1 MENIEII
8 PFNKESLEKLNKL
21 LAYPKN
27 RGYQVF
33 ENLLQY
39 LVKLN
44 CRSII
49 VEKDY
54 IDKDFRSEY
63 SGLYSKSFKRFDNYC
78 VRLHFWKEDIKI
90 EDIPYNQEKYL
101 GYITIRPIDVGKIG
115 KTIIKPW
122 IKDMNRIYPL
132 CICNVDSHLL
142 GTELKIQ
149 GCPFIQQDTMVMS
162 CAHASL
168 WMATRY
174 IHMRFETP
182 EFLPFDIIQY
192 ASRSFT
198 LERILPT
205 EGLTFFTMFNTLKNM
220 GYSPIYQSREK
231 NKSWD
236 RNSVAW
242 IYTYIESCIPVI
254 LTTKAQKGKKHAI
267 TVIGHTFSPKR
278 FDNIVS
284 KAEDNIIGSY
294 KWVDAFIIH
303 DDSLGPYRLLPI
315 TEHDKKLIEQEFPDM
330 LASKGGLYNTFTEDI
345 DGMIVPVPE
354 KVYILGEYLE
364 DMIKTEVLDIKKQ
377 FINDLCTIVK
387 TMPVEQTVA
396 ASTFLNSLL
405 NLSKSPIVL
414 RTYLIPSV
422 KYKESLTKEPLATE
436 MHEIVRDK
444 YKRLGMPRYIW
455 VTEITTAEM
464 MSKEIQSERKILGE
478 IIVDATA
485 NKYSFSAFLA
495 VHLPGMLAINDINK
509 KIDDTD
515 KNPLQKFLLP
525 NDKPYSHAIRG

>member
-1 MENIEII
+1 MKKVLIVTYYAPPVGMAGVLRVTKLAKFLPEFGWQPILLTVKPISYFLYDPDLLNDLAGITIYRS
-8 PFNKESLEKLNKL
+8 ESLDPARL
-21 LAYPKN
+21 LYFF
-27 RGYQVF
+27 R
-33 ENLLQY
+33 
-39 LVKLN
+39 
-44 CRSII
+44 
-49 VEKDY
+49 KD
-54 IDKDFRSEY
+54 
-63 SGLYSKSFKRFDNYC
+63 
-78 VRLHFWKEDIKI
+78 
-90 EDIPYNQEKYL
+90 
-101 GYITIRPIDVGKIG
+101 
-115 KTIIKPW
+115 KP
-122 IKDMNRIYPL
+122 
-132 CICNVDSHLL
+132 
-142 GTELKIQ
+142 
-149 GCPFIQQDTMVMS
+149 
-162 CAHASL
+162 
-168 WMATRY
+168 
-174 IHMRFETP
+174 
-182 EFLPFDIIQY
+182 
-192 ASRSFT
+192 
-198 LERILPT
+198 
-205 EGLTFFTMFNTLKNM
+205 
-220 GYSPIYQSREK
+220 
-231 NKSWD
+231 
-236 RNSVAW
+236 
-242 IYTYIESCIPVI
+242 
-254 LTTKAQKGKKHAI
+254 I
-267 TVIGHTFSPKR
+267 TVKSTGPLFINYLLFPDAK
-278 FDNIVS
+278 VL
-284 KAEDNIIGSY
+284 
-294 KWVDAFIIH
+294 WVPFAV
-303 DDSLGPYRLLPI
+303 SLG
-315 TEHDKKLIEQEFPDM
+315 KKLIEQEFPDM

-405 NLSKSPIVL
+405 NLSESPIVL

-422 KYKESLTKEPLATE
+422 KYKESLTKKPLATE

-515 KNPLQKFLLP
+515 KKPIQKFPLP